1 MTNIDKYFAQ
11 LSNSVKFDFTAHIAS
26 AKKELKVLRRHSDDP
41 TAQAVLRGV
50 EARLVAMVN
59 KEQGTETDADKII
72 LGTYEMLHGPI
83 AEKGA

>member
-1 MTNIDKYFAQ
+1 MTNIEKYFAQ

-41 TAQAVLRGV
+41 SAQAVLHGV

-59 KEQGTETDADKII
+59 KEQGTETDVDKLI
-72 LGTYEMLHGPI
+72 LSVYEKFNGPI
-83 AEKGA
+83 AEKGV